1 MFDFGI
7 GYTELV
13 VIALVAVIVIGPKD
27 LPKVLRAFGRTMQ
40 KVREF
45 QGHLDQAMREAGVD
59 DIKKE
64 ISNLKT
70 MNPVEDVK
78 KEINSISASNPIPTV
93 ARELTADLKKLM
105 ATETVLLELVLV
117 ALGADERKRLGARLA
132 AVEEHAPTRPHSHL
146 PHSGAVGHF
155 SRKVVARADRVWDSL
170 EGRVTSP

>member
-7 GYTELV
+7 GYTEIL
-13 VIALVAVIVIGPKD
+13 VIALVAIIVIGPKD

-40 KVREF
+40 KVRGMAREF

-64 ISNLKT
+64 INNLKT

-93 ARELTADLKKLM
+93 AKDLSAELKKQDDDFKKYFGENG
-105 ATETVLLELVLV
+105 AKSTEPAVAPADETVKNEP
-117 ALGADERKRLGARLA
+117 A
-132 AVEEHAPTRPHSHL
+132 ATAKTEAPP
-146 PHSGAVGHF
+146 
-155 SRKVVARADRVWDSL
+155 VVH
-170 EGRVTSP
+170 

>member
-40 KVREF
+40 KVRGMAREF

-59 DIKKE
+59 EIKKE
-64 ISNLKT
+64 INNLKT

-78 KEINSISASNPIPTV
+78 KEIGSIAASNPIP
-93 ARELTADLKKLM
+93 AMAKDLSDEIKKQDDDFKKYFGENGKPPEPAAAPAGEMAKSEPAATAKS
-105 ATETVLLELVLV
+105 E
-117 ALGADERKRLGARLA
+117 
-132 AVEEHAPTRPHSHL
+132 APP
-146 PHSGAVGHF
+146 
-155 SRKVVARADRVWDSL
+155 VVH
-170 EGRVTSP
+170 

>member
-13 VIALVAVIVIGPKD
+13 VIALVAIIVIGPKD

-40 KVREF
+40 KVRGMAREF

-64 ISNLKT
+64 INNLKT

-78 KEINSISASNPIPTV
+78 KEINSISANNPIQSVTKD
-93 ARELTADLKKLM
+93 LTSEIKKQDDDFKKYFG
-105 ATETVLLELVLV
+105 EN
-117 ALGADERKRLGARLA
+117 GAKPAEAA
-132 AVEEHAPTRPHSHL
+132 AAPAVEAAQGEPAQVKAETPP
-146 PHSGAVGHF
+146 
-155 SRKVVARADRVWDSL
+155 VVH
-170 EGRVTSP
+170 

>member
-13 VIALVAVIVIGPKD
+13 VVALVAVIVIGPKD

-40 KVREF
+40 KVRGMAREF

-64 ISNLKT
+64 INNLKT

-78 KEINSISASNPIPTV
+78 KEINSISAANPIPAV
-93 ARELTADLKKLM
+93 AKDLSADLKKEEDDFKKYFGDNGSKP
-105 ATETVLLELVLV
+105 AEAAPVAEAAKTESPP
-117 ALGADERKRLGARLA
+117 A
-132 AVEEHAPTRPHSHL
+132 AKPEAPP
-146 PHSGAVGHF
+146 
-155 SRKVVARADRVWDSL
+155 VVH
-170 EGRVTSP
+170 

>member
-7 GYTELV
+7 GYTEIL
-13 VIALVAVIVIGPKD
+13 VIALVAIIVIGPKD

-40 KVREF
+40 KVRGMAREF

-78 KEINSISASNPIPTV
+78 KEINSISASNPIPAV
-93 ARELTADLKKLM
+93 AKDLSTEIKKQDDDFKKYFGENGAKPAEPAATPAGETAKSEP
-105 ATETVLLELVLV
+105 AAARTE
-117 ALGADERKRLGARLA
+117 
-132 AVEEHAPTRPHSHL
+132 APP
-146 PHSGAVGHF
+146 
-155 SRKVVARADRVWDSL
+155 VVH
-170 EGRVTSP
+170 

>member
-13 VIALVAVIVIGPKD
+13 VIALVAIIVIGPKD

-40 KVREF
+40 KVRGMAREF

-59 DIKKE
+59 EIKKE

-93 ARELTADLKKLM
+93 AKDLTTELKKQDDDFKKYFGENG
-105 ATETVLLELVLV
+105 ATSAE
-117 ALGADERKRLGARLA
+117 AKP
-132 AVEEHAPTRPHSHL
+132 AVEAAKAEPAPAAKPEA
-146 PHSGAVGHF
+146 PP
-155 SRKVVARADRVWDSL
+155 VVH
-170 EGRVTSP
+170 

>member
-13 VIALVAVIVIGPKD
+13 VIALVAIIVIGPKD

-40 KVREF
+40 KVRGMAREF

-59 DIKKE
+59 EIKKE

-78 KEINSISASNPIPTV
+78 KEIDSIAASNPIPAV
-93 ARELTADLKKLM
+93 AKDLSSEIKKQDDDFKKFFGENGAKPADSAA
-105 ATETVLLELVLV
+105 ATSAEPVKTEP
-117 ALGADERKRLGARLA
+117 A
-132 AVEEHAPTRPHSHL
+132 AVAKTEAPP
-146 PHSGAVGHF
+146 
-155 SRKVVARADRVWDSL
+155 VVH
-170 EGRVTSP
+170 